1 MVFRG
6 EKWEKNADGVGGG
19 EEVHEEEVVAVA
31 AEGGGGGDEEEGG
44 EVLGFGEGCGWM
56 RDGHGVEVC

>member
-6 EKWEKNADGVGGG
+6 KEWEENADGVGGG

-31 AEGGGGGDEEEGG
+31 VEGGGGGDEEERG
-44 EVLGFGEGCGWM
+44 EVLRFGEGGGWIG
-56 RDGHGVEVC
+56 DGEGVKVC